1 MTSKK
6 QSPSEV
12 DQELQAESSQEYDR
26 VALSEL
32 VNPILGK
39 TPKRKKEDYWQGDI
53 KWASAKD
60 ISQNETKRIYDTS
73 EYMTAEGKEASN
85 AKIMP
90 EGTLVV
96 IARGSLGLSAQL
108 GEPMTFNQS
117 CYGLK
122 ADNSELLDDFLYYA
136 WQYRFNQIQSVS
148 HGTIFDT
155 ITMDSFKDI
164 DIPLPSLR
172 NQKKICNIL
181 SSIDDKIETN
191 NRINKTLENMA
202 QTLFR
207 SYFINFEPYDKFKQ
221 SKLGRIPAGFE
232 VNNISEFADIILG
245 NSPESEHYN
254 ENGDGLPFFQG
265 SKNFG
270 LRYPEI
276 ERYCTKRKKVAKQD
290 DVLISIR
297 APVGDINRA
306 PEECVVG
313 RGVTALRMQE
323 HANEFLYHLLKA
335 NKQNW
340 EKYKSGT
347 TFNSI
352 NKTDIQE
359 FPVALP
365 PSEDISNFNSIVNPM
380 ARIFKNNVEENKNL
394 SNLRD
399 ILIPKL
405 MSGEIRVEDVN
416 LESKE
421 VSEV

>member
-1 MTSKK
+1 VGKE
-6 QSPSEV
+6 P
-12 DQELQAESSQEYDR
+12 QAKSSQGYDK
-26 VALSEL
+26 VALSDL
-32 VNPILGK
+32 IDPVLGK
-39 TPKRKKEDYWQGDI
+39 TPKRKNEDYWQGDI
-53 KWASAKD
+53 RWASAKD
-60 ISQNETKRIYDTS
+60 ISQNETRRIYDTS

-85 AKIMP
+85 AEIMP

-122 ADNSELLDDFLYYA
+122 ADNSKLLDNFLYYA
-136 WQYRFNQIQSVS
+136 WQYRFSQIQSVS

-164 DIPLPSLR
+164 DIPLPSLDT
-172 NQKKICNIL
+172 QKKISSVL
-181 SSIDDKIETN
+181 TSIDDKIETN
-191 NRINKTLENMA
+191 NRINNTLEDIA
-202 QTLFR
+202 QTLFK
-207 SYFINFEPYDKFKQ
+207 SCFVEFEPYDEFKQ
-221 SKLGRIPAGFE
+221 SELGNIPVEFE
-232 VNNISEFADIILG
+232 IKNISEFADIILG
-245 NSPESEHYN
+245 NSPKSEYYN

-276 ERYCTKRKKVAKQD
+276 ERYCTKKKKVAKED

-297 APVGDINRA
+297 APVGDVNRA
-306 PEECVVG
+306 TEKCVVG

-323 HANEFLYHLLKA
+323 YDNEFLYHLLKA

-340 EKYKSGT
+340 GKYKSGT

-365 PSEDISNFNSIVNPM
+365 PSEEISSFNSLTSPM
-380 ARIFKNNVEENKNL
+380 ARIFKNNVEENKTL

-405 MSGEIRVEDVN
+405 MSGDIRVDQIS
-416 LESKE
+416 LESTE
-421 VSEV
+421 VSNEA